1 MNRRINSYE
10 LLVKEELFKC
20 DPSFFRQVH
29 VSLMLL
35 TDQMTPEQEERFLTA
50 CDLWNAKLGEGQ
62 KRYEV

>member
-10 LLVKEELFKC
+10 LLVKDDFFKC
-20 DPSFFRQVH
+20 DPSFFLQVH
-29 VSLMLL
+29 ASLMLL